1 MREARECLDAVRRPW
16 YVIQSS
22 LVRYGLSTAY
32 SLGIISVCFPKY
44 GTWPTFLCLASF
56 PVLLVY
62 EVHLRD
68 RTWRRLVEVEAPDLH
83 RKVVGADNEG
93 G

>member
-1 MREARECLDAVRRPW
+1 M
-16 YVIQSS
+16 
-22 LVRYGLSTAY
+22 
-32 SLGIISVCFPKY
+32 
-44 GTWPTFLCLASF
+44 ASF

-62 EVHLRD
+62 ELHLRD
-68 RTWRRLVEVEAPDLH
+68 RTWRRLVEVEAPDLY